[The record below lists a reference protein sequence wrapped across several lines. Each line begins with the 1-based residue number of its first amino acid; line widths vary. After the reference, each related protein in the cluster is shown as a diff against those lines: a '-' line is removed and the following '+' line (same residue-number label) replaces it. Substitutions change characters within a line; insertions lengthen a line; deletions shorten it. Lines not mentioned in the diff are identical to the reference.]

1 MSVVRRGPP
10 ADTALLRRLRGY
22 LNEDRA
28 SRDLTTR
35 TVVPPGTQAQAV
47 VRAQACGVVSG
58 VAVVRALLE
67 AEGLRP
73 QQVLRDG
80 SRVRP
85 GSVLLRFQGDAS
97 KVLSVERT
105 VLNLLTH
112 LSGVATS
119 TRKAVDTA
127 RRARPGFVV
136 AATRKT
142 LPGLRDL
149 EKAAVVHGGGHPH
162 RRDLSSSI
170 LIKNN
175 HLALVPLDEAVRR
188 ARKRVGPR
196 GTVMTEVRSYAQ
208 AASAVRAG
216 ADQLLFDN
224 VSPRTARR
232 WVRSLEREGLREG
245 VLLEVSGGIRPDTVG
260 AYARTGVDR
269 ASLGYL
275 THSAPALPL
284 HLTVTPLG
292 RGVVGRPHP

>member
-1 MSVVRRGPP
+1 MRPDPRGPTVRR
-10 ADTALLRRLRGY
+10 AILRRLQGY
-22 LNEDRA
+22 LQEDHA

-35 TVVPPGTQAQAV
+35 SVVPRGMWARAV
-47 VRAQACGVVSG
+47 VSAQACGVVSG
-58 VAVVRALLE
+58 LGAVRALLE

-73 QQVLRDG
+73 RLLLRDG
-80 SRVRP
+80 SPVRP
-85 GSVLLRFQGDAS
+85 GSVLLTFQGSAW
-97 KVLSVERT
+97 KVLAMERT

-112 LSGVATS
+112 LSGVATA
-119 TRKAVDTA
+119 TAKAVGA
-127 RRARPGFVV
+127 AQRARPGFVV

-149 EKAAVVHGGGHPH
+149 EKAAVIHGGGHPH

-175 HLALVPLDEAVRR
+175 HLALVPLELAVRR
-188 ARKRVGPR
+188 ARRRVGPR
-196 GTVMTEVRSYAQ
+196 GTVMAEVRSYAQ
-208 AASAVRAG
+208 AASAIRSG

-224 VSPRTARR
+224 VTPRAARR
-232 WVRSLEREGLREG
+232 WVEGLRQEHLRTG
-245 VLLEVSGGIRPDTVG
+245 ILLEVSGGIRPGTVG
-260 AYARTGVDR
+260 SYARTGVDR

-292 RGVVGRPHP
+292 RRVVARPHP